1 MELFSDEEEKI
12 VNISKNEDLKD
23 MDEDRERLSEPQ
35 NLMMDNPSIIQN
47 NSQEEDLFQSQSK
60 DQMIREKNE
69 SSYFKSIVM

>member
-12 VNISKNEDLKD
+12 INISKNEDLKD

-69 SSYFKSIVM
+69 SSYFTKLLL